1 MNFMGN
7 EGQID
12 ILARESG
19 IKATVSVS
27 FNGAGITS
35 SNLSKLFDISRIN
48 SPAVAAE
55 EKGTSLGLLLCK
67 EFVDKH
73 GGKIWAENGNG
84 NRNEI
89 KFTVPVYTRH

>member
-1 MNFMGN
+1 MF
-7 EGQID
+7 
-12 ILARESG
+12 LL
-19 IKATVSVS
+19 VPL
-27 FNGAGITS
+27 
-35 SNLSKLFDISRIN
+35 NLSLNSKEASSEEPISKFFDISRIN
-48 SPAVAAE
+48 SSAVAAE

-89 KFTVPVYTRH
+89 KFTLPVYTRH